1 MKSNQLLAIARTAAE
16 NLVKLIEENQDEI
29 LRDIAAVSEEAQNQE
44 ADKIVFAL
52 GHAIKINL
60 TQQALTQALSWSVKK
75 KLETSQALP
84 DPDQP
89 ELPGLAKAVKGFQ
102 DTLRDNNASVDIIAG
117 DKVVTITKDSIKA
130 TKK

>member
-1 MKSNQLLAIARTAAE
+1 MKSNQLLAIAKTAAD

-29 LRDIAAVSEEAQNQE
+29 LADIAAVSEEAQNQE
-44 ADKIVFAL
+44 ADKIVFSL
-52 GHAIKINL
+52 GHTIKLNL

-75 KLETSQALP
+75 KLETCQALP

-102 DTLRDNNASVDIIAG
+102 DALKDAGVDIITG
-117 DKVVTITKDSIKA
+117 DKVVTITKDGIKA
-130 TKK
+130 DPK

>member
-1 MKSNQLLAIARTAAE
+1 MKSNQLLAIARLAAD

-29 LRDIAAVSEEAQNQE
+29 LTDIQAASEEAQNQE
-44 ADKIVFAL
+44 ADKIVFSL
-52 GHAIKINL
+52 GHTIKINL
-60 TQQALTQALSWSVKK
+60 TSKSLAESLSWSLRK
-75 KLETSQALP
+75 KLEVNQALP

-102 DTLRDNNASVDIIAG
+102 DTLKDAGASVVIGFG
-117 DKVVTITKDSIKA
+117 DKNGEITKDSIKA